1 MYPLLYFLQ
10 AGPIGSTFSMS
21 TPITKVVKNDTYTA
35 PRPPIPV
42 APTRPNTSMAATR
55 SSAAPLQPV
64 SRTLKQ
70 ATAEA
75 SKTAPTPPQVRIVL
89 TFLC

>member
-1 MYPLLYFLQ
+1 M
-10 AGPIGSTFSMS
+10 GSAFSMS
-21 TPITKVVKNDTYTA
+21 TPITKVVKNDAYTA
-35 PRPPIPV
+35 PRPPVPV
-42 APTRPNTSMAATR
+42 APTRPNNSATATR

-75 SKTAPTPPQVRIVL
+75 SRTAPAPPQVRIL
-89 TFLC
+89 MPFFL